1 MKLDAFLHIVQ
12 SREWGDFK
20 SSMNTKSVIVDDIQF
35 TKHKLPKLPFYIAY
49 APKIN
54 FLKQKFDWEKLKN
67 IAIKEK
73 CIMVRFD
80 VPNNI
85 NENNDEVIALVKD
98 LNNKCKIS
106 PRSTFSKHNILLDI
120 SGSLDEILTGM
131 NQKTRYNIKLA
142 EKKGVKVLLKN
153 DYEGIN
159 IFNKLMKE
167 TSARQGFL
175 PHSENYYAKCFDN
188 LYKNKMA
195 NILVAYYKNE
205 PLGAWMLFNKDN
217 VLYYP
222 YGTSSAEH
230 RNLMSSNLLAW
241 EAIKLGKDLGCDI
254 FDMWG
259 AAADENDKAWWG
271 FTKFKLGYGGKL
283 VEYIDS
289 FDLVINKPI
298 YNIFNFSYWLFW
310 KLRKLNS

>member
-1 MKLDAFLHIVQ
+1 MKLDNFVHIVQ
-12 SREWGDFK
+12 SKEWGEFK
-20 SSMNTKSVIVDDIQF
+20 SLMNTKSIMVDGIQF

-54 FLKQKFDWEKLKN
+54 FIKQKFDWNKLKE
-67 IAIKEK
+67 IALSEK

-85 NENNDEVIALVKD
+85 KSNDDEIKKLVEELD
-98 LNNKCKIS
+98 TKCVIS
-106 PRSTFSKHNILLDI
+106 PRSTFSKHNIILDI
-120 SGSLDEILTGM
+120 SDSLENILM
-131 NQKTRYNIKLA
+131 KVSQKTRYNIKLS

-153 DYEGIN
+153 DSEGLN
-159 IFNKLMKE
+159 IFNRLMKE
-167 TSARQGFL
+167 TAKRQGFL
-175 PHSENYYAKCFDN
+175 PHSENYYSKCFEV
-188 LYKNKMA
+188 LYAKNMA
-195 NILVAYYKNE
+195 NILIAYYENE

-222 YGTSSAEH
+222 YGTSSEAH
-230 RNLMSSNLLAW
+230 RNLMASNLLAW
-241 EAIKLGKDLGCDI
+241 ESIKLGKNLGCTL

-259 AAADENDKAWWG
+259 AAANENDKAWWG
-271 FTKFKLGYGGKL
+271 FTKFKLGYGGQL

-289 FDLVINKPI
+289 YDLVINNFI

-310 KLRKLNS
+310 KIRKLI